1 MGRATVCSVTEAMM
15 RTHHRSLALA
25 FAVLLLA
32 PGPAAA
38 QDQDQA
44 RGGVKTETQ
53 ERQAADND
61 LGWLWNALGLFGLFG
76 VLGLRKGH
84 DEDSYHPSAID

>member
-32 PGPAAA
+32 PGPVAA

-61 LGWLWNALGLFGLFG
+61 LGWLWNVLGLFGLFG
-76 VLGLRKGH
+76 VLGLRQGH

>member
-1 MGRATVCSVTEAMM
+1 MEAMM

-25 FAVLLLA
+25 FAVLLM
-32 PGPAAA
+32 PASASA

-44 RGGVKTETQ
+44 RGGVRTETQ
-53 ERQAADND
+53 ERQAAGND
-61 LGWLWNALGLFGLFG
+61 IGWLWNVLGLFGLFG